1 MSLKVDL
8 QFDTSGKKLG
18 VGGALTG
25 ILLATLLGGAGQGSA
40 PLPAHSGSGSL
51 DPGLSNS
58 GSSNLSTDS
67 GPLNETTGDTDTL
80 LEYLGGLFESLGERD
95 DEARDFNSLM
105 AQIQQNFN
113 ASEADKARA
122 YAEYVR
128 STQYQV
134 AMEDLRKAGLNPI
147 LAYTNLS
154 PAMTN
159 TSPMATSGL
168 ASHSVSGGD
177 TFSSVL
183 TALASSVDAIGKIVE
198 LIKSGKSSNKIGF

>member
-1 MSLKVDL
+1 MSFKVDL

-40 PLPAHSGSGSL
+40 PLPSHSGSL
-51 DPGLSNS
+51 DGGSNS
-58 GSSNLSTDS
+58 GLSTDS
-67 GPLNETTGDTDTL
+67 GPLNETTGDTDSF
-80 LEYLGGLFESLGERD
+80 LEYLGGLFESVGERD
-95 DEARDFNSLM
+95 DEARDFNALM
-105 AQIQQNFN
+105 AQLQQNFN

-159 TSPMATSGL
+159 TSPMATAGL

-177 TFSSVL
+177 SFSSIL
-183 TALASSVDAIGKIVE
+183 TALASSAQSIGKIIEV
-198 LIKSGKSSNKIGF
+198 IKKWF